1 MNRTDIPLGSL
12 ARLDFNSAVP
22 RYYFHILNEGLDP
35 IHDDEG
41 AEFEDYEAA
50 KHEAV
55 ESIRDLAADAMKDGR
70 KANGLAIE
78 IADEAGKVLG

>member
-1 MNRTDIPLGSL
+1 
-12 ARLDFNSAVP
+12 VP
-22 RYYFHILNEGLDP
+22 RYFFHILNEGLDP
-35 IHDDEG
+35 VDDDEG

-55 ESIRDLAADAMKDGR
+55 ESIRDLAADAIKGGR

-78 IADEAGKVLG
+78 ITDDAGKVLEKISARELFNA